1 MNIFIYLILLL
12 ISILSIILLPLFI
25 IFVADS
31 LLLRHDLATSR
42 RAIKTIYKII
52 SDYNLDAGNFYDLG
66 CGRGT
71 LVLAIKKSF
80 PDFSVWGVD
89 KNIVRIFFAKLKA
102 WLLGR
107 KINFKRRDI
116 LKMDASDL
124 QNADIIYTYLWYDLM
139 PLLEKKLKNNLKK
152 GTIIITN
159 TSNFPNWQPKETHIT
174 YPKNPEFEKLFV
186 YVKN

>member
-1 MNIFIYLILLL
+1 MSIFIYLVLLL
-12 ISILSIILLPLFI
+12 IGGFSIIFLSLFI
-25 IFVADS
+25 IFAIDS
-31 LLLRHDLATSR
+31 LIFRHDLATSR

-80 PDFSVWGVD
+80 PDFSVWGID
-89 KNIVRIFFAKLKA
+89 KKIVRIFFAKLKA
-102 WLLGR
+102 WFLGR
-107 KINFKRRDI
+107 KINFKRGDI
-116 LKMDASDL
+116 LKMNSLDL
-124 QNADIIYTYLWYDLM
+124 QNADVVYTYLWYDLM
-139 PLLEKKLKNNLKK
+139 PSLEKKLKNNLKK
-152 GTIIITN
+152 GAIVITN

-174 YPKNPEFEKLFV
+174 YSKNPEFEKLFV